1 MSNVLNPKLA
11 FLTPGSY
18 FLQSRVSRQRSSPA
32 QACWKAT
39 LPDDANTQRAARKRP
54 YGYWKKPENIHAE
67 LLKFIH
73 DHSQAAVMPTQSE
86 LIEAGRS
93 DLAGAIRRYGSW
105 KKVADELGLVL
116 SSIVK
121 PRSLNLTFCTDLKLR
136 SGGMRP
142 YMYWRD
148 FDNLRTELVHVLE
161 AMRQDEECELCEG
174 VLPSASQFEG
184 IGRSDVVRAIRIHG
198 GWNEVA
204 KRLNLSSSSHA
215 KEYWADFSNVE
226 AEIRRIIQE
235 NASSSRR
242 KVMPQ
247 LTKLYECG
255 SPGLYNAVVR
265 RFGGSARVAKRMGLE
280 TAKKPNGYWTLANIK
295 KELELSLLEICNL
308 NSARDP
314 SVMPTK
320 TELKSVGRSDVYSA
334 IERMGGKHSIAL
346 KVGLRCEV
354 EPPRR
359 RNKGSPSNL
368 NQGARKDR

>member
-1 MSNVLNPKLA
+1 MLNPKLA

-18 FLQSRVSRQRSSPA
+18 FLQNRVSRHRRSPA
-32 QACWKAT
+32 QACSKT
-39 LPDDANTQRAARKRP
+39 THPDNANTQRAARKRP

-67 LLKFIH
+67 LLKFIYE
-73 DHSQAAVMPTQSE
+73 HSQAAVMPTQSE
-86 LIEAGRS
+86 LIEAGRP

-121 PRSLNLTFCTDLKLR
+121 PRSLNLTFCTNLKLR

-161 AMRQDEECELCEG
+161 ALRQDEESELCEG
-174 VLPSASQFEG
+174 VLPSASQLEG
-184 IGRSDVVRAIRIHG
+184 IGRSDIVRAIRMHG
-198 GWNEVA
+198 GWNEVT
-204 KRLNLSSSSHA
+204 KRLNLSSSVRA
-215 KEYWADFSNVE
+215 KEYWTEFSNVE

-235 NASSSRR
+235 NGSSSQRN
-242 KVMPQ
+242 VMPQ
-247 LTKLYECG
+247 LAKLYECG

-280 TAKKPNGYWTLANIK
+280 TVKKPNGYWTLANIK
-295 KELELSLLEICNL
+295 KELELSLHEICKL

-346 KVGLRCEV
+346 KLGLRCEV

-359 RNKGSPSNL
+359 RNKDSPSNL